1 MMTLFDQKKYLKI
14 FILLWVVLLI
24 LTCNSNDQQPTLV
37 NLSHLDHLYE
47 EIIMDSIPAAI
58 IHIYADYPDYKWV
71 EATGEGIACVDDV
84 ARAAVFYL
92 RHYQYVKEEASLS
105 KARKLLQ
112 FILDMQAANGLFYNF
127 IHANHSI
134 NKTRHNSQPKADWWS
149 WRAIWALGEAYPV
162 FVQIDP
168 DFSDKIDE
176 NIKETFPSIDS
187 LVRHYPKT
195 QQFEGFTQ
203 PNWLPLGG
211 AADQTSELLLGLIPY
226 YSSTLDS
233 SIKPYILKL
242 CDGLIKMQ
250 IGDSSN
256 YPFGAFLTWQNTW
269 HAWGNSQAE
278 VLIRAGKVLNNE
290 SFIERG
296 LREVRFFYPYILNE
310 NFVRKITFRKENKI
324 FEPIEIQKFSQIA
337 YNIRPMVMASLAAYE
352 VTGKEHFAEQAGKI
366 ACWFLGRNPADQLMY
381 NLETG
386 RCFDGINNPDVFNK
400 NSGAEST
407 IEALLALLEVE
418 KYDISKKIANEFYQ
432 QRKVKV
438 NTDLESVI
446 LR

>member
-1 MMTLFDQKKYLKI
+1 
-14 FILLWVVLLI
+14 
-24 LTCNSNDQQPTLV
+24 
-37 NLSHLDHLYE
+37 
-47 EIIMDSIPAAI
+47 MDSIPAAI

-127 IHANHSI
+127 IHADHSI

-149 WRAIWALGEAYPV
+149 WRAVWALGEAYPV

-168 DFSDKIDE
+168 DFSDKIE
-176 NIKETFPSIDS
+176 ESIKGTFPSIDS
-187 LVRHYPKT
+187 LVRHYPET

-211 AADQTSELLLGLIPY
+211 AADQASELLLGLIPY
-226 YSSTLDS
+226 YSSTRDS
-233 SIKPYILKL
+233 SVKQYILKL

-256 YPFGAFLTWQNTW
+256 YPHGAFLTWQNTW

-278 VLIRAGKVLNNE
+278 VLIRAGEVLNNE

-296 LREVRFFYPYILNE
+296 LQEVRFFYPYISDK
-310 NFVRKITFRKENKI
+310 NFIRRIAFGKHDNII
-324 FEPIEIQKFSQIA
+324 EPVEIVQFSQIA
-337 YNIRPMVMASLAAYE
+337 YNIRPMVMASLAASE
-352 VTGKEHFAEQAGKI
+352 VTGKKHFAEQAGEI
-366 ACWFLGRNPADQLMY
+366 ACWFLGKNPAGELMY
-381 NLETG
+381 DPESG
-386 RCFDGINNPDVFNK
+386 RCFDGINNPDVINK

-407 IEALLALLEVE
+407 IEALLALLALEQNDVA
-418 KYDISKKIANEFYQ
+418 KKIVYEFYQ
-432 QRKVKV
+432 QRKRRVS
-438 NTDLESVI
+438 THLERVT
-446 LR
+446 LQ